1 MLCKR
6 LRKRLQSV
14 LFLKPTLYVTFEN
27 MKKKHNI
34 TLKELAKNL
43 NISISTVSRALND
56 HPDISQSTKEKV
68 KKLANEH
75 NYVPNL
81 FASGFRSHRT
91 HILGVIVPNI
101 SHYFTTTVLKG
112 ILEEGENLGYRVI
125 ISESK
130 NDDKKQ
136 SEMLQTMM
144 QFGVD
149 GVLLA
154 LSRKTKSVDDILQ
167 TVNRIPLV
175 MFDKVS
181 GKIPC
186 TQVVINEEEA
196 AYNAV
201 EHLINTGKR
210 RIAIIKETEGSF
222 NSEKRF
228 EGYLRALKEHNLPID
243 EKIILSTED
252 ISLTKGRMMANIL
265 LSLKKRPD
273 AIFAITDSAAIGAI
287 KALNKFKV
295 SIPDE
300 IAVVGFSNS
309 ASSTIISPSLSTV
322 DQPGNKIGR
331 TAVKYLIDEIEN
343 PKEDLITKTIEI
355 KTNLI
360 VRDSSFKV

>member
-1 MLCKR
+1 
-6 LRKRLQSV
+6 
-14 LFLKPTLYVTFEN
+14 
-27 MKKKHNI
+27 MKKKRNI
-34 TLKELAKNL
+34 TLKELARDL
-43 NISISTVSRALND
+43 SLSISTVSRALND
-56 HPDISQSTKEKV
+56 HPDISSDTKV
-68 KKLANEH
+68 KVQQLANKH

-81 FASGFRSHRT
+81 FASGFRSQRT

-101 SHYFTTTVLKG
+101 SHYFTTTILKG
-112 ILEEGENLGYRVI
+112 ILDEGENLGYRVI
-125 ISESK
+125 ISESQ

-136 SEMLQTMM
+136 SEMLKTMI

-149 GVLLA
+149 GILLA
-154 LSRKTKSVDDILQ
+154 LSRRTKSINDIIQ
-167 TVNRIPLV
+167 IANRIPLV

-201 EHLINTGKR
+201 EHLINTGKK
-210 RIAIIKETEGSF
+210 RIAIIKETEQSY
-222 NSEKRF
+222 NSKKRF
-228 EGYLRALKEHNLPID
+228 QGYLRALEEHGIPVD

-252 ISLTKGRMMANIL
+252 ISMTKGRRMANVL

-273 AIFAITDSAAIGAI
+273 AIFAITDSAAIGVI
-287 KALNKFKV
+287 KALNKFKIK
-295 SIPDE
+295 IPDE

-309 ASSTIISPSLSTV
+309 ASSTIITPPLSTV

-331 TAVKYLIDEIEN
+331 TAVKSLIDEIEN
-343 PKEDLITKTIEI
+343 PKDDLMTKTIEL

-360 VRDSSFKV
+360 VRDSSFR

>member
-1 MLCKR
+1 
-6 LRKRLQSV
+6 
-14 LFLKPTLYVTFEN
+14 
-27 MKKKHNI
+27 MKKRPSI
-34 TLKELAKNL
+34 TLKALAKEL

-56 HPDISQSTKEKV
+56 HPDISRDTKEKV
-68 KKLANEH
+68 KALADKH
-75 NYVPNL
+75 NYIPNL
-81 FASGFRSHRT
+81 FASGFRTNRT

-101 SHYFTTTVLKG
+101 SHYFTTTILKG

-130 NDDKKQ
+130 NDEKKQ
-136 SEMLQTMM
+136 SEMLRTMM

-154 LSRKTKSVDDILQ
+154 LSRKTKSVDEIIK
-167 TVNRIPLV
+167 VMNRIPMV

-196 AYNAV
+196 AYHAV

-210 RIAIIKETEGSF
+210 RIAIIKEVEGSY
-222 NSEKRF
+222 NSQKRYD
-228 EGYLRALKEHNLPID
+228 GYLRALHDHSIPLD

-252 ISLTKGRMMANIL
+252 ISMSKGRMMANIL

-273 AIFAITDSAAIGAI
+273 AIFAITDSAAIGVI

-295 SIPDE
+295 DIPNE

-309 ASSTIISPSLSTV
+309 ISSTIINPSLTTV

-331 TAVKYLIDEIEN
+331 TAVKYLVDEIEN
-343 PKEDLITKTIEI
+343 PKEDLITKTIEV

-360 VRDSSFKV
+360 VRDSSFKA

>member
-1 MLCKR
+1 
-6 LRKRLQSV
+6 
-14 LFLKPTLYVTFEN
+14 
-27 MKKKHNI
+27 MKKKQNI
-34 TLKELAKNL
+34 TLKALAKTL
-43 NISISTVSRALND
+43 DLSISTVSRALND
-56 HPDISQSTKEKV
+56 HPDISWETKERV
-68 KKLANEH
+68 KTLADKH

-101 SHYFTTTVLKG
+101 SHYFTTTILKG
-112 ILEEGENLGYRVI
+112 VLEEGENLGYRVI

-130 NDDKKQ
+130 NDEKKQ
-136 SEMLQTMM
+136 SEMLRTMV

-149 GVLLA
+149 GVLMA
-154 LSRKTKSVDDILQ
+154 LSRKTKSVDEILK
-167 TVNRIPLV
+167 VMNRLPLV

-186 TQVVINEEEA
+186 TEVVINEEEA

-210 RIAIIKETEGSF
+210 RIAIIKETEGSY
-222 NSEKRF
+222 NSEKRYQ
-228 EGYLRALKEHNLPID
+228 GYLRALKEYHIPVD
-243 EKIILSTED
+243 EKIVLSTED
-252 ISLTKGRMMANIL
+252 ISLAKGRMMANIL
-265 LSLKKRPD
+265 LSLKTRPD
-273 AIFAITDSAAIGAI
+273 AIFAITDSAAIGVI

-295 SIPDE
+295 KIPEE

-309 ASSTIISPSLSTV
+309 ASSTIINPSLTTV

-343 PKEDLITKTIEI
+343 PKEDMFSKTIEI

-360 VRDSSFKV
+360 VRDSSFKA

>member
-1 MLCKR
+1 
-6 LRKRLQSV
+6 
-14 LFLKPTLYVTFEN
+14 
-27 MKKKHNI
+27 MKKKRNI
-34 TLKELAKNL
+34 TLKELARDL
-43 NISISTVSRALND
+43 SLSISTVSRALND
-56 HPDISQSTKEKV
+56 HPDISSDTKEKV
-68 KKLANEH
+68 QQLANKR

-81 FASGFRSHRT
+81 FASGFRSQRT

-101 SHYFTTTVLKG
+101 SHYFTTTILKG
-112 ILEEGENLGYRVI
+112 ILDEGENLGYRII
-125 ISESK
+125 ISESQ

-136 SEMLQTMM
+136 SEMLKTMI

-149 GVLLA
+149 GILLA
-154 LSRKTKSVDDILQ
+154 LSRRTKSINDIIQ
-167 TVNRIPLV
+167 IANRIPLV

-201 EHLINTGKR
+201 EHLINTGKK
-210 RIAIIKETEGSF
+210 RIAIIKETEQSY
-222 NSEKRF
+222 NSKKRF
-228 EGYLRALKEHNLPID
+228 QGYLRALEEHEIPVD

-252 ISLTKGRMMANIL
+252 ISMTKGRRMANVL

-273 AIFAITDSAAIGAI
+273 AIFAITDSAAIGVI
-287 KALNKFKV
+287 KALNKFKIK
-295 SIPDE
+295 IPEE

-309 ASSTIISPSLSTV
+309 ASSTIITPPLSTV

-331 TAVKYLIDEIEN
+331 TAVKSLIDEIEN
-343 PKEDLITKTIEI
+343 PKDDLMTKTIEL

-360 VRDSSFKV
+360 VRDSSFR